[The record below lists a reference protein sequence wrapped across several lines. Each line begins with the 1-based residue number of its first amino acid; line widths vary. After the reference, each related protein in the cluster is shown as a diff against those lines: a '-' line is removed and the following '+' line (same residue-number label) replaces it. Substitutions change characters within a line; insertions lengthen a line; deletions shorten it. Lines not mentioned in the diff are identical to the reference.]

1 MEKNVVIKQR
11 IRKIKENN
19 MTWLSPGFLDQKHL
33 KRITFKIVYLRD
45 LFMFIITN
53 GSLIL

>member
-19 MTWLSPGFLDQKHL
+19 MTWLSPGILDQKHL